1 MAFAS
6 SLARSVMSAL
16 VGLVGYELG
25 RDEELC
31 IFSSFIAIVASLCFC
46 RSGLSTRYRVHF

>member
-31 IFSSFIAIVASLCFC
+31 VFSSFIAIVASLCFC
-46 RSGLSTRYRVHF
+46 RSALSTRYRVHF